1 MEGSGSGVGA
11 QAQGLNAQSFR
22 GRSNMRQPDDT
33 VMKPDLP
40 NVEHPEENGRA
51 DYEPPDTVSL
61 LFS

>member
-11 QAQGLNAQSFR
+11 AQSFR

-51 DYEPPDTVSL
+51 DYEPPDSAVNL